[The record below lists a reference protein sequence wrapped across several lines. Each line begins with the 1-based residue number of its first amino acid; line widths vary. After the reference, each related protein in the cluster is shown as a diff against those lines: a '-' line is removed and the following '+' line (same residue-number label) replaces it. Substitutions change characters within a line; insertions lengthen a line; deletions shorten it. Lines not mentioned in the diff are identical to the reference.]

1 MRIVDL
7 DLNWSRKMQF
17 EHVFVIGAGGI
28 GSHLMEPLA
37 RLLAY
42 HKEGTKNITLIDGD
56 FYEEKNRTR
65 QLFETR
71 HVGKNKAAALAEKI
85 AETVFPISHHPEFIN
100 KEKFLQIVEA
110 KVLDRNQPIMV
121 ITAVDNHATRKAVIQ
136 ALDEAGYPNFAFLSG
151 GNGYANGQIM
161 SYVKLLGE
169 PGTVHPLDKY
179 DDLRFPPDHIPGQQ
193 DGCQEEAPAE
203 PQLITANASA
213 ALGLLWTVN
222 AMLENDQWYE
232 ELHFNSRTM
241 QLVPQGLPIKF
252 PQIAIDRCKKVS
264 LSV

>member
-1 MRIVDL
+1 
-7 DLNWSRKMQF
+7 MQF

-42 HKEGTKNITLIDGD
+42 HKDGTKNVTLVDGD
-56 FYEEKNRTR
+56 TYEEKNRIR

-85 AETVFPISHHPEFIN
+85 GEAVFPISHHPEFIN
-100 KEKFLQIVEA
+100 KDKFVELVSQ
-110 KVLDRNQPIMV
+110 KLLDRQQPFMV
-121 ITAVDNHATRKAVIQ
+121 ITAVDNHATRKAVIE
-136 ALDEAGYPNFAFLSG
+136 ALDDAGYPNFVFLSG
-151 GNGYANGQIM
+151 GNGYANGQVM

-179 DDLRFPPDHIPGQQ
+179 DDLRFPPDHIPGSG
-193 DGCQEEAPAE
+193 GCQEEAPAE

-222 AMLENDQWYE
+222 AMLDNDQWYE
-232 ELHFNSRTM
+232 EVHFNSRLM
-241 QLVPQGLPIKF
+241 RIEPQGVPIKF
-252 PQIAIDRCKKVS
+252 PQIAIDRCKKTSYPV
-264 LSV
+264 